1 MSARTAVT
9 TTHPLDRGMDWRT
22 LLLFALPNIAILISH
37 SSYTIADG
45 IFVSRYVG
53 SLALGAL
60 NMVFP
65 VIGLLFGISF
75 MIAIGGSALV
85 SRLQGEGNT
94 SRSRGIFTM
103 LVLTALGLSLL
114 FAGLGSIFVDDI
126 VNMCRCTEAQHP
138 LSRTYLLISLWFA
151 PAFIMQIT
159 FQIFFTAAGRPQF
172 GLFSSIMAGLTNIA
186 LDYLFIVQWGW
197 GLAGA
202 AWATGIG
209 ACMPTIF
216 GLGYFTFNRKS
227 ALHFTLPIWSLKDLI
242 KSCSNGSSEMVTS
255 LATSIIT
262 FLFNYNFLLYLG
274 EDGVAAIS
282 IALYFQFVFTGVFYG
297 FSEGVAPLI
306 SYQLG
311 RRQLD
316 KLRQGLKSSLKI
328 LSVIGLLSLTISIIS
343 LDTLLPI
350 FISPTQATYG
360 MVEAGFPLFAI
371 AFCYMWLNA
380 FASAFFTALGNGAV
394 SAQIALGRNIIL
406 AGVII
411 TLPSIF
417 GVNGL
422 WLSLPTAELG
432 AFALALYYLRKNRS
446 NYGY

>member
-1 MSARTAVT
+1 MTNV
-9 TTHPLDRGMDWRT
+9 HPLERNLDWKT
-22 LLLFALPNIAILISH
+22 LLRFSLPNIAILISH
-37 SSYTIADG
+37 SSYTIVDG

-94 SRSRGIFTM
+94 SRSRCIFTM
-103 LVLTALGLSLL
+103 LALTALGLSLL
-114 FAGLGSIFVDDI
+114 FAGLGSAFVDEI
-126 VNMCRCTEAQHP
+126 TCLCRCTAAQHP
-138 LSRTYLLISLWFA
+138 LSQTYLLISLWFA
-151 PAFIMQIT
+151 PAFMMQIT
-159 FQIFFTAAGRPQF
+159 FQIFFTAAGRPQL
-172 GLFSSIMAGLTNIA
+172 GLLSSIMAGLTNIA

-209 ACMPTIF
+209 ACIPTLF

-227 ALHFTLPIWSLKDLI
+227 VLHFTRPIWSLKDLI

-255 LATSIIT
+255 LATSLIT
-262 FLFNYNFLLYLG
+262 FLFNYNFLRYLG

-297 FSEGVAPLI
+297 FSEGIAPLI

-311 RRQLD
+311 RRQLA
-316 KLRQGLKSSLKI
+316 KIRQGLKSSFQI
-328 LSVIGLLSLTISIIS
+328 LSVIGLLSLTISILS

-360 MVEAGFPLFAI
+360 MVKAGFPLFAI
-371 AFCYMWLNA
+371 AFCYMW
-380 FASAFFTALGNGAV
+380 
-394 SAQIALGRNIIL
+394 
-406 AGVII
+406 
-411 TLPSIF
+411 
-417 GVNGL
+417 
-422 WLSLPTAELG
+422 
-432 AFALALYYLRKNRS
+432 
-446 NYGY
+446 